1 MKRRVVVGWAKKG
14 LAVLPG
20 RSSVGDVT
28 DVFFACRRYVF
39 RTNCLCSVGQLQ
51 CCAKERKQWRRVVL
65 QTVTEAHQ
73 AAMLWEWPKKSR
85 FICDRR
91 HAFQTAKLWK
101 SRFVRF
107 TAFFTDVPSDWQ
119 CQRTCVC
126 IAKFKKNLFLKSFPA
141 LFPTWHRFSP
151 SSVAENVCNGCCQC
165 QARSRELLLFPLEGT
180 DDAVY
185 YWRIKYWAK
194 WELISV
200 VFSRVIGWRQHV
212 WLGLTFRCSAL
223 EMSFITDRW
232 RWDKQHQA
240 L

>member
-1 MKRRVVVGWAKKG
+1 MKRRVVVGWAQKG

-20 RSSVGDVT
+20 GSSVGDVT

-65 QTVTEAHQ
+65 QTVTDAHQ

-85 FICDRR
+85 FFVVVDMPS
-91 HAFQTAKLWK
+91 KLQSYEK
-101 SRFVRF
+101 AVSFGLQHFPPTCRPIGNVKEQKQILSR
-107 TAFFTDVPSDWQ
+107 
-119 CQRTCVC
+119 
-126 IAKFKKNLFLKSFPA
+126 KSFPA